1 MPTFPAVR
9 ACGSTSEGERARD
22 SAPSLANARAA
33 GGREVRLRGARARAS
48 HKSSSP
54 KIIHRGGCNPSRNAR
69 AKCMR
74 ATSFLQH
81 GPAPPQCALTQS
93 TSSTVV
99 VEQRKVSACFSKTIG
114 VSSEAHSWSDS
125 LERAAAPSSLIT
137 NSRFGVLSYTR
148 AHVFRLPLNTRAAY
162 HLWFNVVGI
171 YITTSLVVSG
181 GSFVVSG
188 GAAVP
193 TTAIKTAISTLRCPS
208 GAITPSS
215 DTTFEKD
222 GFEGTCAAR
231 ERGAGAAPRRAR
243 TTHAPPRRE

>member
-1 MPTFPAVR
+1 
-9 ACGSTSEGERARD
+9 
-22 SAPSLANARAA
+22 
-33 GGREVRLRGARARAS
+33 
-48 HKSSSP
+48 
-54 KIIHRGGCNPSRNAR
+54 
-69 AKCMR
+69 MR

-148 AHVFRLPLNTRAAY
+148 AHVFRLPSKTRVAY
-162 HLWFNVVGI
+162 RARFNVVGI

-193 TTAIKTAISTLRCPS
+193 TTAIETASRGLGPEEKFRAHVNPTASARRRHPTLR
-208 GAITPSS
+208 TM
-215 DTTFEKD
+215 E
-222 GFEGTCAAR
+222 
-231 ERGAGAAPRRAR
+231 AGR
-243 TTHAPPRRE
+243 TLEWRQ